1 MKRRATCQRI
11 SETQIQRALT
21 QRWTPALPNPIPAV
35 EAAKLPISHVP
46 KTCKLK
52 LTASV
57 LELPSHRT
65 DLEQFGGGT

>member
-1 MKRRATCQRI
+1 MRLRATCQLT

-35 EAAKLPISHVP
+35 EAARLSISYVTTTY
-46 KTCKLK
+46 KWE

-57 LELPSHRT
+57 LELPSHRMG
-65 DLEQFGGGT
+65 LERFGGGT